1 MGYAHSRYLV
11 ACSEVVQIIFGYFG
25 RILYGNQYVMG
36 MERRAE
42 PRTGF
47 RSSWMYVIFSKQSVI
62 EPSSRDGWEITSDGK
77 EEADMTTKILE
88 KILSE
93 ENLEEAKR
101 KVMSNKGSA
110 GVDKM
115 TVFQHPKYIE
125 EQGDELCEPTRK
137 RSYRPLPVR
146 RVHLPKDDGSK

>member
-1 MGYAHSRYLV
+1 
-11 ACSEVVQIIFGYFG
+11 
-25 RILYGNQYVMG
+25 MG

-42 PRTGF
+42 QRTGF
-47 RSSWMYVIFSKQSVI
+47 RGSWMYVIFSKQSVI
-62 EPSSRDGWEITSDGK
+62 EPSGREGWKITSDGK
-77 EEADMTTKILE
+77 EEADMTIKILE

-110 GVDKM
+110 VVNKM

-125 EQGDELCEPTRK
+125 EQGDELCETTRK
-137 RSYRPLPVR
+137 RRYRPLPVR